1 MPKISALPP
10 AGSLADDDE
19 TPFVDDSVSTTKK
32 FTLTNL
38 KTYLQSL
45 SAWVSSAMLAESF
58 LKGRRQ
64 NNTTNVTVSGY
75 IIQTGWGYVTGDGSV
90 GVQKTVTFPT
100 AFSGAPIVQIS
111 YAGARLV
118 SAGTPTSITDF
129 NGSAGDAKRYAAE
142 SIVTTTGFE
151 ATAGDQSNTV
161 NTVNYAF
168 TWIAI
173 GPA

>member
-10 AGSLADDDE
+10 NTSPDTADE
-19 TPFVDDSVSTTKK
+19 VPGVDDSAGQTIKWTLGTIKTWLT
-32 FTLTNL
+32 TLTG
-38 KTYLQSL
+38 
-45 SAWVSSAMLAESF
+45 WVTSAMLAESF

-64 NNTTNVTVSGY
+64 NNTTNVVVSGY